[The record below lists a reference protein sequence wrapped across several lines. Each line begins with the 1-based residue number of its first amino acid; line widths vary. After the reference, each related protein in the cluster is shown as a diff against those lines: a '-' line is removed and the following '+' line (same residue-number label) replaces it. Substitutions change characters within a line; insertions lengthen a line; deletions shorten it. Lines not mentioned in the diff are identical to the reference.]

1 MKNFVVILLLVMSLR
16 NGMCFAQDDKL
27 SLKVQVDSLTS
38 IKQLLEKE
46 NLSCEDKN
54 RYSSLYYKY
63 FPSTFNRFNAIF
75 GYTDLPDGNGKANPL
90 YYESMEYIDLFAE
103 IFSHK
108 HVLYWSRLISL
119 SRGAYWD
126 ADAVNILQD
135 YIQTTVKENVKD
147 FCLFLSEFN
156 DKIISDF
163 WHFYFDG
170 PHPEEYK
177 EDYETLY
184 LKIEEIDTKVAH
196 LMKLSYDKIL
206 SENDSH
212 GQ

>member
-1 MKNFVVILLLVMSLR
+1 MKNFVVILLLVMSLHD
-16 NGMCFAQDDKL
+16 GTCFAQDDKL
-27 SLKVQVDSLTS
+27 SLKDQVDSLTS
-38 IKQLLEKE
+38 IKQFLEKE

-54 RYSSLYYKY
+54 RYRSLYYKS

-75 GYTDLPDGNGKANPL
+75 GYTDFPDGNGKANPL

-103 IFSHK
+103 IFSQK

-119 SRGAYWD
+119 SCGAHWD

-147 FCLFLSEFN
+147 FCNLLSNYN
-156 DKIISDF
+156 DKVISDF
-163 WHFYFDG
+163 WYFHFDG
-170 PHPEEYK
+170 PHPEKYEK
-177 EDYETLY
+177 DYETLY
-184 LKIEEIDTKVAH
+184 LKIEGIDTKVAH

-206 SENDSH
+206 SEHDGH
-212 GQ
+212 RY

>member
-63 FPSTFNRFNAIF
+63 FPSTFNRFNAFF

-119 SRGAYWD
+119 SRGALMPRTWPVWRPRPSCK
-126 ADAVNILQD
+126 A
-135 YIQTTVKENVKD
+135 
-147 FCLFLSEFN
+147 
-156 DKIISDF
+156 
-163 WHFYFDG
+163 
-170 PHPEEYK
+170 
-177 EDYETLY
+177 
-184 LKIEEIDTKVAH
+184 TK
-196 LMKLSYDKIL
+196 
-206 SENDSH
+206 
-212 GQ
+212 